1 MRTAKFY
8 NELRKF
14 SKVVTNELHEVLKIE
29 EGHDV
34 LNESEVISEFT
45 LDQQEVSEIHD
56 DELDNIQLEDEPEDI
71 SLS

>member
-1 MRTAKFY
+1 MKLY
-8 NELRKF
+8 NARREF
-14 SKVVTNELHEVLKIE
+14 SKVGTNELHEVLKIE
-29 EGHDV
+29 EVHDV

-56 DELDNIQLEDEPEDI
+56 DEPDNIQLEDEPEDI

>member
-1 MRTAKFY
+1 MK
-8 NELRKF
+8 EGS

>member
-1 MRTAKFY
+1 MG
-8 NELRKF
+8 
-14 SKVVTNELHEVLKIE
+14 TNELHEVLKIE
-29 EGHDV
+29 EVHDV

-56 DELDNIQLEDEPEDI
+56 DEPDNIQLEDEPEDI